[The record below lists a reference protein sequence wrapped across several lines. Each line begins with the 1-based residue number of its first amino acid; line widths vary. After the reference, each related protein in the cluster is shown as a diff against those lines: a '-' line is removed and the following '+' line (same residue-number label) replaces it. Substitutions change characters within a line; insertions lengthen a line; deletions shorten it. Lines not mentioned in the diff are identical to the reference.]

1 MNEDYPEA
9 IGEEGTEPELETPE
23 RAGENEFEEG
33 DPIEQEV
40 VDTTFIGTQTNV
52 ISQCPVEN
60 GAIRTTW
67 GAISGGPLI
76 SGIAGMFGFRRI
88 FIDFNFYS

>member
-1 MNEDYPEA
+1 MSDDYQEV
-9 IGEEGTEPELETPE
+9 IGEDEAVEADADTPD
-23 RAGENEFEEG
+23 RAGENEFAEG
-33 DPIEQEV
+33 DPLE

-76 SGIAGMFGFRRI
+76 SGIAGRFGL
-88 FIDFNFYS
+88 